1 MLSNTT
7 VSFKGVDETD
17 IRTANDKFGI
27 YKRTLKVIEIG
38 TNRKPVWD
46 FLLVFHC
53 NLCRFEILVDHLK
66 HPELTTCFFAVF
78 TQSRMKP
85 SQVTQW
91 WKTHDPTVISFDS
104 IPACDGQLSATKI
117 HERLN
122 IFKTFCLFLFISLLT
137 VWLSGNTL
145 ASINVVALRQTRL
158 IIIIIIIRQLIRRRN
173 MSIKSL
179 QGRRLVLGWVTV
191 CGRVNHLGM

>member
-53 NLCRFEILVDHLK
+53 NLPYVVSRYWSTIWNIQSWPPVFSPFLPSLVWSPHKLHNGEKRTILRLLV
-66 HPELTTCFFAVF
+66 LTQYQRVMDNWAR
-78 TQSRMKP
+78 Q
-85 SQVTQW
+85 
-91 WKTHDPTVISFDS
+91 
-104 IPACDGQLSATKI
+104 KI

-158 IIIIIIIRQLIRRRN
+158 
-173 MSIKSL
+173 
-179 QGRRLVLGWVTV
+179 VLGWVTV